1 MSNTENSGLDNL
13 LGKLNPK
20 ILYSPT
26 MFVAGGLTLLIL
38 SGVVRAESLD
48 TLAKNYAEFS
58 SIGLVL
64 LSILVA
70 QLIIS
75 LVSLPVLKLLE
86 GYNWHLLSYVHRVLC
101 ERNRRKLE
109 SIVSKLQH
117 HEQLTDTRVAELQL
131 ELQFMPRSVRV
142 LPTSVG
148 NILRSGEDYPFER
161 FGIPGIRAWPHL
173 WLCLPTHARIAIG
186 ARYEEINLCVQSLIW
201 SVLFPCWS
209 FVLPSYWKLMPIAI
223 AITWTHLNYRKLK
236 DSAKSYTS
244 LFRSLFDLYRFN
256 LYDKLHLPKPNSPLE
271 ELLAATKSTSTVC
284 QFLTSI
290 PNKEVLFI
298 HSDQMK
304 EGESEH

>member
-101 ERNRRKLE
+101 ERNRRKPCSGILAPSRGNPGKE
-109 SIVSKLQH
+109 
-117 HEQLTDTRVAELQL
+117 
-131 ELQFMPRSVRV
+131 RSF
-142 LPTSVG
+142 G
-148 NILRSGEDYPFER
+148 RS
-161 FGIPGIRAWPHL
+161 
-173 WLCLPTHARIAIG
+173 
-186 ARYEEINLCVQSLIW
+186 
-201 SVLFPCWS
+201 
-209 FVLPSYWKLMPIAI
+209 
-223 AITWTHLNYRKLK
+223 
-236 DSAKSYTS
+236 
-244 LFRSLFDLYRFN
+244 
-256 LYDKLHLPKPNSPLE
+256 
-271 ELLAATKSTSTVC
+271 
-284 QFLTSI
+284 
-290 PNKEVLFI
+290 
-298 HSDQMK
+298 
-304 EGESEH
+304 